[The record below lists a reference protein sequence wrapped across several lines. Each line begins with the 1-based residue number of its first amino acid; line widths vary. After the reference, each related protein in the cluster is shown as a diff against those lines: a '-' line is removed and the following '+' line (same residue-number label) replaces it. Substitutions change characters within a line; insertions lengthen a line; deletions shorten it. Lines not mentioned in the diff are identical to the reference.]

1 MELFFLRFLR
11 LPSKFF
17 GRDQSSLKISLSG
30 LFCGRDVILPALAKQ
45 QCSTPGFMM
54 GLNYKYT
61 DTLDKVLRER
71 KEERQKGIN
80 CNSEGEAPFLFGIFQ
95 NNFSHTL
102 GLILFF
108 KKVKQIQKTLGFF
121 SGLLK
126 TFNIQVYIIGLQ
138 KGEKVSLAFSYDLHM
153 KHMFVEGLTLYHLRL
168 VWQRT
173 LSRKFLIQL
182 LTLV

>member
-1 MELFFLRFLR
+1 M
-11 LPSKFF
+11 
-17 GRDQSSLKISLSG
+17 
-30 LFCGRDVILPALAKQ
+30 
-45 QCSTPGFMM
+45 
-54 GLNYKYT
+54 
-61 DTLDKVLRER
+61 
-71 KEERQKGIN
+71 
-80 CNSEGEAPFLFGIFQ
+80 
-95 NNFSHTL
+95 
-102 GLILFF
+102 
-108 KKVKQIQKTLGFF
+108 KQIQKTLGFF

-153 KHMFVEGLTLYHLRL
+153 KPMFVEGLTLYHLRL